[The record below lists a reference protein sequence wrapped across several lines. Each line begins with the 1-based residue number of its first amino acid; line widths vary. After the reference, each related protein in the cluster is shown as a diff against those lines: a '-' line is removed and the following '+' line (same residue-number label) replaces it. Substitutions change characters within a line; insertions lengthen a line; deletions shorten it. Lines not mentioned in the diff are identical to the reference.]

1 MRKKHDSYA
10 RDEHLEDYYAK
21 KDDVNVGFTLYF
33 IGTAM
38 TQEITNFTSF
48 NFSDDITKALEDMKF
63 IKPSPIQE
71 QTIPLLLEGR
81 DAIALA
87 QTGTGKTAAFALPI
101 LQKLSSTIQGT
112 QALILAP
119 TRELAI
125 QVAEQFELLSKHQ
138 RGVTV
143 ATLCGGQEYSKQLKQ
158 LRAGAQIVVGTPG
171 RILDHIERGTLPLNN
186 LRTFILDEADEML
199 RMGFIEDVETI
210 LAKLPNERQIA
221 LFSATM
227 PYRIRQIATNYLK
240 NPASVEIKMD
250 TATVKSIEQRFL
262 FASGH
267 QKPEALARILEVEE
281 HQGVIVFVRTKSSTE
296 EVAELLQ
303 QQGLRAM
310 AIHGDIT
317 QALRERIIA
326 QFKSGAIDIL
336 VATDVAARG
345 LDVERVTH
353 VINYD
358 VPHDNETYV
367 HRIGR
372 TGRAGRSGVT
382 ILFVTPKESRLI
394 SSIERHTRQRIE
406 KVTVPND
413 HMIQVARQQRFMA
426 NITARLQ
433 HENLPS
439 YKRIVEEY
447 IKENE
452 VDAVDVAATLAL
464 LVHKDLPWK
473 KEMVAFKEPRQFKE
487 GRPESN
493 GKFDRAGRRD
503 GKSFGDRKPFGAE
516 RKSFGDRKPFAGDDR
531 SNSVAQDLFRIDVG
545 RVHGV
550 KPGNIVGAIA
560 NEAGL
565 QSRHITGLK
574 INDDHSTVRLP
585 KGMSKEVFNDL
596 NKAWVCGRQL
606 NLTLI
611 ASA

>member
-1 MRKKHDSYA
+1 MS
-10 RDEHLEDYYAK
+10 
-21 KDDVNVGFTLYF
+21 
-33 IGTAM
+33 
-38 TQEITNFTSF
+38 QEITSFASF
-48 NFSDDITKALEDMKF
+48 NFSDALNKALEDMKF
-63 IKPSPIQE
+63 TTPSPIQV

-101 LQKLSSTIQGT
+101 LQNLSPNVQGT

-125 QVAEQFELLSKHQ
+125 QVAEQFDLLSANQ
-138 RGVTV
+138 RGISV
-143 ATLCGGQEYSKQLKQ
+143 AVLCGGQDYGRQLKQ
-158 LRAGAQIVVGTPG
+158 LKAGAQVVVGTPG
-171 RILDHIERGTLPLNN
+171 RILDHIDRRTLQLDN

-199 RMGFIEDVETI
+199 RMGFIEDIEAI
-210 LAKLPNERQIA
+210 MAKLPEEKQIG

-227 PYRIRQIATNYLK
+227 PHRIRQIANTYLHD
-240 NPASVEIKMD
+240 PVSIEIRAE

-267 QKPEALARILEVEE
+267 QKPDALLRVLAVEE
-281 HQGVIVFVRTKSSTE
+281 YQGVIVFVRTKSSTE

-326 QFKSGAIDIL
+326 QFRQGAIDIL

-358 VPHDNETYV
+358 LPHDNETYV

-372 TGRAGRSGVT
+372 TGRAGRSGVAV
-382 ILFVTPKESRLI
+382 LFVTPKESRLI
-394 SSIERHTRQRIE
+394 TSIERHTRQRIS
-406 KVTVPND
+406 KVAVPND
-413 HMIQVARQQRFMA
+413 HMIQVVRQQRFMA
-426 NITARLQ
+426 NITARLE

-452 VDAVDVAATLAL
+452 VSAVDVAATLAL
-464 LVHKDLPWK
+464 LLNKDLPWQ
-473 KEMVAFKEPRQFKE
+473 KEQALPKTSRPIKE
-487 GRPESN
+487 GRVERG
-493 GKFDRAGRRD
+493 GKFERSRSDERKGFSNDKKSFREGRDSRD
-503 GKSFGDRKPFGAE
+503 GRDSRKKFNDE
-516 RKSFGDRKPFAGDDR
+516 F
-531 SNSVAQDLFRIDVG
+531 VEQDLFRIDVG
-545 RVHGV
+545 KVHGV

-565 QSRHITGLK
+565 QSKHITGLK
-574 INDDHSTVRLP
+574 IHDDHSTVRLP
-585 KGMSKEVFNDL
+585 KGMAKEVMSDL
-596 NKAWVCGRQL
+596 TKAWVCGRQL
-606 NLTLI
+606 NITLI
-611 ASA
+611 GSA

>member
-1 MRKKHDSYA
+1 
-10 RDEHLEDYYAK
+10 
-21 KDDVNVGFTLYF
+21 
-33 IGTAM
+33 M
-38 TQEITNFTSF
+38 TQEITNFASF
-48 NFSDDITKALEDMKF
+48 NFSDALNKALEDMKF
-63 IKPSPIQE
+63 TQPSPIQA

-101 LQKLSSTIQGT
+101 LQNLSPTVQGT

-125 QVAEQFELLSKHQ
+125 QVAEQFELLSAHQ
-138 RGVTV
+138 RGVTIAV
-143 ATLCGGQEYSKQLKQ
+143 LCGGQEYSRQLKQ
-158 LRAGAQIVVGTPG
+158 LRGGAQVVVGTPG
-171 RILDHIERGTLPLNN
+171 RILDHIDRGTLPLDN

-210 LAKLPNERQIA
+210 LAKLPEKKQMA

-227 PYRIRQIATNYLK
+227 PHRIRQIANTYLD
-240 NPASVEIKMD
+240 NAASIEIRME

-267 QKPEALARILEVEE
+267 QKSDALIRVLEVEDY
-281 HQGVIVFVRTKSSTE
+281 QGAIVFVRTKSSTE
-296 EVAELLQ
+296 EVAEVLQ
-303 QQGLRAM
+303 QHGLRAM

-326 QFKSGAIDIL
+326 QFKQGAIDVL

-358 VPHDNETYV
+358 MPHDNETYV

-394 SSIERHTRQRIE
+394 SNIERHTRQRIE
-406 KVTVPND
+406 KVNVPND

-426 NITARLQ
+426 NITARLE
-433 HENLPS
+433 HANLHS

-447 IKENE
+447 IKEHE
-452 VDAVDVAATLAL
+452 VSALDVAATLAL
-464 LVHKDLPWK
+464 LLHKDMPWQKELSLPK
-473 KEMVAFKEPRQFKE
+473 AVSRPARE
-487 GRPESN
+487 GQ
-493 GKFDRAGRRD
+493 GKFERSR
-503 GKSFGDRKPFGAE
+503 SGDD
-516 RKSFGDRKPFAGDDR
+516 RKSFGADRKGFGGDRKGFGNDRKNFGDDR
-531 SNSVAQDLFRIDVG
+531 KKFNEEASAQDLFRIDVG
-545 RVHGV
+545 KVHGV

-565 QSRHITGLK
+565 QSRFITGLK
-574 INDDHSTVRLP
+574 IHDDHSTVRLP
-585 KGMSKEVFNDL
+585 KGMSKEVVRDL
-596 NKAWVCGRQL
+596 TKAWVCGRQL

-611 ASA
+611 GSGA

>member
-1 MRKKHDSYA
+1 M
-10 RDEHLEDYYAK
+10 
-21 KDDVNVGFTLYF
+21 LYF
-33 IGTAM
+33 IRNSM
-38 TQEITNFTSF
+38 TQEITNFAPF
-48 NFSDDITKALEDMKF
+48 NFSDALNKALEDMKF
-63 IKPSPIQE
+63 TTPSPIQA

-101 LQKLSSTIQGT
+101 LQNLSPTIKGT

-125 QVAEQFELLSKHQ
+125 QVAEQFELLSAHQ
-138 RGVTV
+138 PSITTAV
-143 ATLCGGQEYSKQLKQ
+143 LCGGQEYNRQLKQ
-158 LRAGAQIVVGTPG
+158 LRGGAQIVVGTPG
-171 RILDHIERGTLPLNN
+171 RILDHIARGTLPLDN

-210 LAKLPNERQIA
+210 LARLPEKKQIA

-227 PYRIRQIATNYLK
+227 PPRIRQIANTYL
-240 NPASVEIKMD
+240 NDPAAIEIRME
-250 TATVKSIEQRFL
+250 TATVKSVEQRFL

-267 QKPEALARILEVEE
+267 QKPDALIRVLEVEDY
-281 HQGVIVFVRTKSSTE
+281 QGAIVFVRTKSSTE
-296 EVAELLQ
+296 EVAEVLQ

-326 QFKSGAIDIL
+326 QFKQGAIDVL

-358 VPHDNETYV
+358 MPHDNETYV

-394 SSIERHTRQRIE
+394 NNIERHTRQRIE

-413 HMIQVARQQRFMA
+413 HMIQVARQKRFMA
-426 NITARLQ
+426 NITSRLE
-433 HENLPS
+433 HANLHS

-452 VDAVDVAATLAL
+452 VSAVDVAATLAL
-464 LVHKDLPWK
+464 LLHKDMPWQKELILPK
-473 KEMVAFKEPRQFKE
+473 SAPRAIKE
-487 GRPESN
+487 GRVD
-493 GKFDRAGRRD
+493 GKFDRSRAAAGSDDR
-503 GKSFGDRKPFGAE
+503 KSFGGGDRKSFGGGDRKSFGGE
-516 RKSFGDRKPFAGDDR
+516 RKSFDGDRKKFNEDT
-531 SNSVAQDLFRIDVG
+531 SAQDLFRIDVG
-545 RVHGV
+545 KVHGV

-565 QSRHITGLK
+565 QSRLITGLK
-574 INDDHSTVRLP
+574 IHDDHSTVRLP
-585 KGMSKEVFNDL
+585 KGMSKEVVRDL
-596 NKAWVCGRQL
+596 TKAWVCGRQL

-611 ASA
+611 ASGA

>member
-1 MRKKHDSYA
+1 M
-10 RDEHLEDYYAK
+10 
-21 KDDVNVGFTLYF
+21 N
-33 IGTAM
+33 
-38 TQEITNFTSF
+38 QEITNFSAF
-48 NFSDDITKALEDMKF
+48 NFSDAINKALEDMKF
-63 IKPSPIQE
+63 TTPSPIQA

-101 LQKLSSTIQGT
+101 LQNLSPNVQGT
-112 QALILAP
+112 QALIIAP

-125 QVAEQFELLSKHQ
+125 QVAEQFELLSAHQ
-138 RGVTV
+138 RGTTV
-143 ATLCGGQEYSKQLKQ
+143 AILCGGQEYGRQLKQ
-158 LRAGAQIVVGTPG
+158 LRGGAQIVVGTPG
-171 RILDHIERGTLPLNN
+171 RILDHIDKGTLPLDN

-210 LAKLPNERQIA
+210 LSKLPEKKQIA

-227 PYRIRQIATNYLK
+227 PYRIRQIANTYLTNA
-240 NPASVEIKMD
+240 ASVEIRME
-250 TATVKSIEQRFL
+250 TATVKSVEQRFL

-267 QKPEALARILEVEE
+267 QKPDALLRVLEVED

-296 EVAELLQ
+296 EVAEVLQ

-317 QALRERIIA
+317 QTLRERIIT
-326 QFKSGAIDIL
+326 QFKQGAIDIL

-358 VPHDNETYV
+358 LPHDNETYV

-372 TGRAGRSGVT
+372 TGRAGRSGVA

-394 SSIERHTRQRIE
+394 SSVERHTRQRIE
-406 KVTVPND
+406 KVQVPND

-426 NITARLQ
+426 NITSRLE
-433 HENLPS
+433 HENLHS

-452 VDAVDVAATLAL
+452 ASAVDVAATLAL
-464 LVHKDLPWK
+464 LLHKDLPWK
-473 KEMVAFKEPRQFKE
+473 KEMNLPKASRPAKE
-487 GRPESN
+487 GREGRS
-493 GKFDRAGRRD
+493 DRPAR
-503 GKSFGDRKPFGAE
+503 F
-516 RKSFGDRKPFAGDDR
+516 GDDR
-531 SNSVAQDLFRIDVG
+531 KGFDKKGFGGDKKGFGSERKNFGDDRKKASNEPTAQDLFRIDVG

-574 INDDHSTVRLP
+574 IHDDHSTVRLP
-585 KGMSKEVFNDL
+585 KGMSKEVVRDL
-596 NKAWVCGRQL
+596 TKAWVCGRQL

-611 ASA
+611 GSA

>member
-1 MRKKHDSYA
+1 
-10 RDEHLEDYYAK
+10 
-21 KDDVNVGFTLYF
+21 
-33 IGTAM
+33 M
-38 TQEITNFTSF
+38 TQEITNFSAF
-48 NFSDDITKALEDMKF
+48 NFSDALNKALDDMKF
-63 IKPSPIQE
+63 TTPSPIQA
-71 QTIPLLLEGR
+71 QTIPFLLQGR

-101 LQKLSSTIQGT
+101 LQNLSPAIQGT
-112 QALILAP
+112 QALIIAP

-125 QVAEQFELLSKHQ
+125 QVAEQFEILSTHQ
-138 RGVTV
+138 RGTTIAV
-143 ATLCGGQEYSKQLKQ
+143 LCGGQEYGRQLKQ
-158 LRAGAQIVVGTPG
+158 LRGGAQVVVGTPG
-171 RILDHIERGTLPLNN
+171 RILDHIDKGTLPLDN

-210 LAKLPNERQIA
+210 LAKLPEKKQIA

-227 PYRIRQIATNYLK
+227 PHRIRQIANTYLTD
-240 NPASVEIKMD
+240 PVSIEIRME

-267 QKPEALARILEVEE
+267 QKPDALIRVLEVEDY
-281 HQGVIVFVRTKSSTE
+281 QGVIVFVRTKSSTE

-317 QALRERIIA
+317 QALRERIIS
-326 QFKSGAIDIL
+326 QFKQGAIDIL

-358 VPHDNETYV
+358 LPHDNETYV

-406 KVTVPND
+406 KVIVPND
-413 HMIQVARQQRFMA
+413 HMIQVARQKRFMA
-426 NITARLQ
+426 NITQRLE
-433 HENLPS
+433 HANLPS

-452 VDAVDVAATLAL
+452 VSAVDVAATLAL
-464 LVHKDLPWK
+464 LLHKDLPWK
-473 KEMVAFKEPRQFKE
+473 KELVTLKAPRAVKESRVSRNE
-487 GRPESN
+487 GRS
-493 GKFDRAGRRD
+493 DRSSR
-503 GKSFGDRKPFGAE
+503 FGDDKKGFGGD
-516 RKSFGDRKPFAGDDR
+516 RKSFGGDRKSFAGDRKNFGDDR
-531 SNSVAQDLFRIDVG
+531 KKFSDDPSAQDLFRIDVG
-545 RVHGV
+545 KVHGV

-565 QSRHITGLK
+565 QSRYITGLK
-574 INDDHSTVRLP
+574 IHDDHSTVRLP
-585 KGMSKEVFNDL
+585 KGMSKEVVKDL
-596 NKAWVCGRQL
+596 TKAWVCGRQL

-611 ASA
+611 GSA